1 MPTKRS
7 YMECPIT
14 LQAKCVFMPQHPVAL
29 SMPFSSYL
37 CPQYRWY
44 YKTVNLLHLT
54 PHLSNPTFTSVV
66 SDLSTTL
73 FWSWQF
79 SSLPQNI
86 TYLAL
91 IRAQSPNILPGLHLS
106 PHLPLK
112 HILHSH
118 QHMVLTILAN
128 TIMFSYPVP
137 LLMLFQ
143 GLECSSLCSSYWR
156 NYTSTSST
164 IYSGKPYF
172 FFFYNLPLS
181 VQNTSLCASI
191 IALHFASYNSFLSL
205 QYYNLRV
212 RISYHLFL
220 KFSYQYFSKCNHWSP
235 LSESLRTLHIS
246 NAGNLHLTKPPGSF
260 LGHIMFQN
268 QSYSELTYCWS

>member
-1 MPTKRS
+1 MPKVQTFYQAS
-7 YMECPIT
+7 ISHLIFLWNISCT
-14 LQAKCVFMPQHPVAL
+14 LTSTWYWPSLQIPSCFL
-29 SMPFSSYL
+29 TLYL
-37 CPQYRWY
+37 CLCCSKGW
-44 YKTVNLLHLT
+44 NALLFV
-54 PHLSNPTFTSVV
+54 PHIEETIL
-66 SDLSTTL
+66 
-73 FWSWQF
+73 
-79 SSLPQNI
+79 LPQVPFTLEN
-86 TYLAL
+86 L
-91 IRAQSPNILPGLHLS
+91 I
-106 PHLPLK
+106 
-112 HILHSH
+112 
-118 QHMVLTILAN
+118 
-128 TIMFSYPVP
+128 
-137 LLMLFQ
+137 
-143 GLECSSLCSSYWR
+143 
-156 NYTSTSST
+156 
-164 IYSGKPYF
+164 F